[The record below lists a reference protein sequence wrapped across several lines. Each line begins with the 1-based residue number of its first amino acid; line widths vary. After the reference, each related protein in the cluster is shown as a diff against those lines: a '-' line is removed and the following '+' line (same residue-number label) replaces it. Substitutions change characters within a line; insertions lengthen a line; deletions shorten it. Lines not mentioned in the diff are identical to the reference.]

1 LDGFEQKDETMASG
15 SLNRV
20 MLIGTLGRDPEVRT
34 FSNGNKVCNLSIATS
49 ESWKDKSTG
58 EKKEK
63 TEWHRVAIFNDRLV
77 DVAESYLVKGQQIF
91 IEGQLETRSYTDQA
105 GVQKYTTEIV
115 LRAFNGTLTMLSK
128 PAGNSGDGPPAARPA
143 APRSATK
150 PAREPGGGYIDDDSI
165 PFAACV
171 D

>member
-1 LDGFEQKDETMASG
+1 
-15 SLNRV
+15 

-34 FSNGNKVCNLSIATS
+34 FSNGNRVCNLSVATS

-77 DVAESYLVKGQQIF
+77 DVAEKYLVKGQQVF
-91 IEGQLETRSYTDQA
+91 LEGQIETRKYTDQS
-105 GVQKYTTEIV
+105 GNEKFTTEIV

-128 PAGNSGDGPPAARPA
+128 PSGSAGADKPTAPASRPA
-143 APRSATK
+143 TRQQSA
-150 PAREPGGGYIDDDSI
+150 DDLNDEI
-165 PFAACV
+165 PF
-171 D
+171 